1 MKMGRNVLLIFVL
14 MLALLAVGC
23 SSGADEA
30 ETTVA
35 DAAVA
40 ETTIAA
46 STVEETTAEETI
58 AEETTVTEM
67 TAEETAAE
75 EMTMIEFKNEAKNF
89 KLMIPS
95 TWIIVD
101 KDRYGILIRP
111 YEGTQTSFY
120 VDTHT
125 TIFADYPFD
134 SFVGSMIDDL
144 MRIRRDSVFE
154 ESESIKINGYPF
166 VALPYSGTAS
176 DGTIYYYKA
185 YFTAKDLGYEMYYVA
200 PETEFDIYAELMDE
214 IAMSFEFIE

>member
-1 MKMGRNVLLIFVL
+1 MKMGRNGLLILVL
-14 MLALLAVGC
+14 MLVLLAAGC
-23 SSGADEA
+23 SSDADDA
-30 ETTVA
+30 GTTVA
-35 DAAVA
+35 DATVA
-40 ETTIAA
+40 ETTIASA
-46 STVEETTAEETI
+46 TSEETTAEET
-58 AEETTVTEM
+58 
-67 TAEETAAE
+67 TAEETSTEMTTAE
-75 EMTMIEFKNEAKNF
+75 EMTMIEFKNEEKNF

-134 SFVGSMIDDL
+134 SFVGEMIGDL
-144 MRIRRDSVFE
+144 KRIRRDSVFE
-154 ESESIKINGYPF
+154 ESENIEINGYPF

-200 PETEFDIYAELMDE
+200 PETEFDTYVELMEE
-214 IAMSFEFIE
+214 IAMSFEFIN

>member
-1 MKMGRNVLLIFVL
+1 MKMGRNGLLILVL
-14 MLALLAVGC
+14 MIALLAVGC
-23 SSGADEA
+23 SSDADDA
-30 ETTVA
+30 ATTVA
-35 DAAVA
+35 DATVA
-40 ETTIAA
+40 ETTIASA
-46 STVEETTAEETI
+46 TVEETTAEET
-58 AEETTVTEM
+58 
-67 TAEETAAE
+67 TAEVTSSEVTIAE
-75 EMTMIEFKNEAKNF
+75 EMTMIEFKNEEKNF

-134 SFVGSMIDDL
+134 SFVGEMIDDL
-144 MRIRRDSVFE
+144 KRIRRDSVFE
-154 ESESIKINGYPF
+154 ESENIEINSYPF

-200 PETEFDIYAELMDE
+200 PETEFDTYVELMEE
-214 IAMSFEFIE
+214 IAMSFEFIN